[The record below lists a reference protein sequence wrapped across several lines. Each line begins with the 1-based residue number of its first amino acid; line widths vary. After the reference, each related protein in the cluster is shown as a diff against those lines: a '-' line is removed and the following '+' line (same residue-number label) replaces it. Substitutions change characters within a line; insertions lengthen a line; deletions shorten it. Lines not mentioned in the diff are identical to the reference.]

1 MHLLT
6 TIAYAQIELIWD
18 RPLPGP
24 DAVRT
29 RQLRGALANRFSD
42 DDLFHQYDAEG
53 RPLYRYPRI
62 QYRWRAGRGILAG
75 WDQAAG
81 RLLALPWLDL
91 HLTLGNDAAS
101 VDQALLASESAAFG
115 ISERLL
121 HYRLRSPGLIFN
133 QANFPL
139 YVAMDA
145 NAQRRERDRLLVAH
159 LLTALR
165 GLGVNFTERL
175 QAAFT
180 DCSTHPCRFKQQ
192 SLLGV
197 TGDFVANALLP
208 CGFAIGHAVSHGYG
222 WIECEENG
230 DPWN

>member
-6 TIAYAQIELIWD
+6 TILYAQIELTWD

-24 DAVRT
+24 AAVRA
-29 RQLRGALANRFSD
+29 RQLRGALANRFRD
-42 DDLFHQYDAEG
+42 DDLFHQYDAAG

-62 QYRWRAGRGILAG
+62 HYRWGAGRGIVAG

-91 HLTLGNDAAS
+91 YLTLGDDSAH
-101 VDQALLASESAAFG
+101 VDQALLASQPVAFG

-121 HYRLRSPGLIFN
+121 HYRLRSPALIFN
-133 QANFPL
+133 QANYPL
-139 YVAMDA
+139 YTAMDA
-145 NAQRRERDRLLVAH
+145 NAQRRERDRLLVAQ

-180 DCSTHPCRFKQQ
+180 DCSTLTCRYKQQ
-192 SLLGV
+192 SLLGL
-197 TGDFVANALLP
+197 TGGFLANALLP
-208 CGFAIGHAVSHGYG
+208 PGFALGHAVSHGYG
-222 WIECEENG
+222 WIECEEN